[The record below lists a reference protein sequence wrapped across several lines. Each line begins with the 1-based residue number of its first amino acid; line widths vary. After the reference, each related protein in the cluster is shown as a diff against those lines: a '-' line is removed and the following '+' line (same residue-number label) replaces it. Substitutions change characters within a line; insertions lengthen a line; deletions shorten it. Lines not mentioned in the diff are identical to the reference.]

1 MVALSCSGLVKA
13 FGSARAVDGVD
24 LAIPRGS
31 FYGLAGPNG
40 AGKTT
45 TIRMVTGLL
54 KPDAGDA
61 VVDGVPVWL
70 LLPTVGVL
78 PD

>member
-1 MVALSCSGLVKA
+1 MRVMVALSCSGLVKV

-61 VVDGVPVWL
+61 GASEASE
-70 LLPTVGVL
+70 GGAAARAS
-78 PD
+78 